1 MNKNLRMCFLF
12 RLIGGVS
19 LFLTSSLVPLPPSKS
34 QSSSLHLPSCQ
45 KMWMMDGWLKVM
57 FGSISPEVGV
67 LSLSDYAASALS
79 LQHTDTRARE
89 NTYTRVC
96 CVFSRRTAICVILS
110 FFSEIHE

>member
-1 MNKNLRMCFLF
+1 MCFLF

-34 QSSSLHLPSCQ
+34 QSSSLYLPSCQ

-79 LQHTDTRARE
+79 LSLQHTDTRARE

>member
-1 MNKNLRMCFLF
+1 MCFLF

-19 LFLTSSLVPLPPSKS
+19 LFLTSSLIPLPPSKS

-79 LQHTDTRARE
+79 LS
-89 NTYTRVC
+89 NTQTHEQGKTHTRVFV
-96 CVFSRRTAICVILS
+96 VFLADEQPSV
-110 FFSEIHE
+110 